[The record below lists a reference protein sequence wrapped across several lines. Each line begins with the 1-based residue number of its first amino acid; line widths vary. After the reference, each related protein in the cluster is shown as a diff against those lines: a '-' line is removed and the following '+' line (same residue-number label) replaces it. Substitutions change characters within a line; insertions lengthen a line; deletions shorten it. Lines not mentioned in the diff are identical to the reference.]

1 MTLSKHDEDF
11 ANAMALKLRLN
22 REARQTE
29 ARLKDEYGDFRYDIA
44 AKCVS
49 DHQRAGTAGPGL
61 TIYHVLE
68 MMERDG
74 FYNGKDHKN
83 FTREEGSS
91 DLHQTVVVL
100 TQCFR
105 LQTPRKKKEN
115 KTTKG
120 ATKR

>member
-49 DHQRAGTAGPGL
+49 DRQRAGTAGSGL
-61 TIYHVLE
+61 TIEHVLKL
-68 MMERDG
+68 MERDG
-74 FYNGKDHKN
+74 F
-83 FTREEGSS
+83 
-91 DLHQTVVVL
+91 
-100 TQCFR
+100 
-105 LQTPRKKKEN
+105 
-115 KTTKG
+115 
-120 ATKR
+120 

>member
-1 MTLSKHDEDF
+1 MTLSKHEEDF

-61 TIYHVLE
+61 TIEHVLE

-74 FYNGKDHKN
+74 F
-83 FTREEGSS
+83 
-91 DLHQTVVVL
+91 
-100 TQCFR
+100 
-105 LQTPRKKKEN
+105 
-115 KTTKG
+115 
-120 ATKR
+120 

>member
-49 DHQRAGTAGPGL
+49 DHQRVGTAGPGL
-61 TIYHVLE
+61 TIEHVLE
-68 MMERDG
+68 MMKRDG
-74 FYNGKDHKN
+74 F
-83 FTREEGSS
+83 
-91 DLHQTVVVL
+91 
-100 TQCFR
+100 
-105 LQTPRKKKEN
+105 
-115 KTTKG
+115 
-120 ATKR
+120 

>member
-29 ARLKDEYGDFRYDIA
+29 ARLKDEYGNFRYDIA

-49 DHQRAGTAGPGL
+49 DQQRVGTAGSGL
-61 TIYHVLE
+61 TIEHVLK

-74 FYNGKDHKN
+74 F
-83 FTREEGSS
+83 
-91 DLHQTVVVL
+91 
-100 TQCFR
+100 
-105 LQTPRKKKEN
+105 
-115 KTTKG
+115 
-120 ATKR
+120 

>member
-22 REARQTE
+22 REARQNE

-44 AKCVS
+44 AKCVL

-61 TIYHVLE
+61 TIEHVLE

-74 FYNGKDHKN
+74 F
-83 FTREEGSS
+83 
-91 DLHQTVVVL
+91 
-100 TQCFR
+100 
-105 LQTPRKKKEN
+105 
-115 KTTKG
+115 
-120 ATKR
+120 

>member
-49 DHQRAGTAGPGL
+49 DHQRAGTAGHGL
-61 TIYHVLE
+61 TIERVLKI
-68 MMERDG
+68 MERDG
-74 FYNGKDHKN
+74 F
-83 FTREEGSS
+83 
-91 DLHQTVVVL
+91 
-100 TQCFR
+100 
-105 LQTPRKKKEN
+105 
-115 KTTKG
+115 
-120 ATKR
+120 